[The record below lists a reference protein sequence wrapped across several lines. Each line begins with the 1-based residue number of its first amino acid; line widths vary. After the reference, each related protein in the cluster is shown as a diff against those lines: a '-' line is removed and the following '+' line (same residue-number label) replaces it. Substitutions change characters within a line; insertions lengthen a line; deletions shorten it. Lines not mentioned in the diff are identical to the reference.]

1 MQIEGRDQEVPLT
14 LPKEFN
20 SIWDAIESD
29 EGQAANLKLR
39 AQLIM
44 EVAEYVKQSGLTQA
58 EAAKRLGTTQPR
70 LNDVLKGRIE
80 KCTVDR
86 LVNMLAAVGY
96 KVNLDI
102 SHAA

>member
-1 MQIEGRDQEVPLT
+1 M
-14 LPKEFN
+14 
-20 SIWDAIESD
+20 
-29 EGQAANLKLR
+29 
-39 AQLIM
+39 M
-44 EVAEYVKQSGLTQA
+44 EISEYVKQSSLTQSQ
-58 EAAKRLGTTQPR
+58 AAKKLGTTQPR

-96 KVNLDI
+96 KIKLSV

>member
-1 MQIEGRDQEVPLT
+1 MT
-14 LPKEFN
+14 KEYTSVWN
-20 SIWDAIESD
+20 AIEKD
-29 EGQAANLKLR
+29 TVKAANLKMRSELM
-39 AQLIM
+39 M
-44 EVAEYVKQSGLTQA
+44 EVSDYVKRSGLTQSVAA
-58 EAAKRLGTTQPR
+58 EKLGITQPR

-96 KVNLDI
+96 KVNLHI